1 MTLRPASRV
10 AALTPS
16 LFFAAFL
23 ALAGCAT
30 QSSGPIAPI
39 STGDPRVEPQP
50 GDSPHGIAIND
61 GEVIEDLTGPVAE
74 DYTPPH
80 MAGRDIVRA
89 GVMLPFSDRRDSV
102 RAQAEGMLAGIELAL
117 FDHADDNF
125 VILPK
130 DTRGSQATA
139 ETMANDLAEQGASF
153 VLGPLFGSNVAVTR
167 EALAGRDIE
176 DEDKAESD
184 GFGFL
189 TGNVFADESTVEQ
202 SGIPIIAFSNDASVA
217 GGGAWLASVAPEAE
231 VAEIINYAYL
241 AGYDEFAF
249 FGPDTSLGLRI
260 ERAMQFEVMNRGA
273 LMIASS
279 FYPTDTPSPDEQ
291 AAAFARSVEMA
302 VARGA
307 RVAVL
312 VPERGNRLR
321 RIAPLLAYHGVDT
334 RVVKMLGI
342 GTWND
347 PEIWREPSLK
357 GAWFPA
363 APHLEMD
370 GFKQR
375 YERLYG
381 RAPTSLAAI
390 AYDATALAIALS
402 SDGELTT
409 EELTN
414 PDGFAGVN
422 GLFRFGYDGIAERS
436 LEIMEIDPLAE
447 TGVKTVRPAASSFT
461 PSGS

>member
-1 MTLRPASRV
+1 MTSRPASRV

-16 LFFAAFL
+16 LFFAAFMI
-23 ALAGCAT
+23 LAGCAT
-30 QSSGPIAPI
+30 QSNGPIAPI
-39 STGDPRVEPQP
+39 STGDPRVDPQP
-50 GDSPHGIAIND
+50 GDSPHGIIVNEGD
-61 GEVIEDLTGPVAE
+61 VIDDITTPVE
-74 DYTPPH
+74 QDYTPPH
-80 MAGRDIVRA
+80 MAGRDIIRA

-117 FDHADDNF
+117 FDHAGENF

-130 DTRGSQATA
+130 DTHGTQATA
-139 ETMANDLAEQGASF
+139 ETAARELADQGASF
-153 VLGPLFGSNVAVTR
+153 VLGPLFGANVTTARDVLSGR
-167 EALAGRDIE
+167 EEAE
-176 DEDKAESD
+176 DEGGTLLGFSFGSRDVFEEADEPAES
-184 GFGFL
+184 
-189 TGNVFADESTVEQ
+189 Q
-202 SGIPIIAFSNDASVA
+202 IPIIAFSNDASVA

-231 VAEIINYAYL
+231 VAEIINHAYL

-260 ERAMQFEVMNRGA
+260 ERAMQFEVMNQGA
-273 LMIASS
+273 FMVASR
-279 FYPTDTPSPDEQ
+279 FYPSSEPSPGEE
-291 AAAFARSVEMA
+291 AAAFAKAVEAA
-302 VARGA
+302 VKRGS

-334 RVVKMLGI
+334 RVVKMLGL

-347 PEIWREPSLK
+347 PDIWREPSLK

-363 APHLEMD
+363 APQLEMD
-370 GFKQR
+370 DFKRR

-381 RAPTSLAAI
+381 REPSSLAAI

-402 SDGELTT
+402 ADGEITT

-436 LEIMEIDPLAE
+436 LEIMEIDPLEEA
-447 TGVKTVRPAASSFT
+447 GVKTIRPVANGFT
-461 PSGS
+461 PSVG